1 MFCDHGDNYFSTDLP
16 TLGTELLLRHQSV
29 SGNGDVVMTSSTV
42 VATILAR
49 GGVLA
54 GSSVRVRLQTRRT

>member
-1 MFCDHGDNYFSTDLP
+1 MYQTLP
-16 TLGTELLLRHQSV
+16 NTLCTELLTRHQSV
-29 SGNGDVVMTSSTV
+29 SGNVDVVMTSSTV
-42 VATILAR
+42 VATIVAG